1 MPYVLPQYHNI
12 NVRSLRFH
20 IYLYLLYYFYASH
33 FILFTYVHVVP
44 SSVYVDIPSCLKEKK
59 LFIIYSK
66 ERKTKKKKKKKD
78 FLDIPPYRVFFFIE
92 PNFMNIIHL
101 QIKNY
106 IIKYFIF
113 IVEIFS

>member
-1 MPYVLPQYHNI
+1 MLYVLPQYHNI
-12 NVRSLRFH
+12 NVRSLRLY
-20 IYLYLLYYFYASH
+20 IYLYLLYYFYAGH

-66 ERKTKKKKKKKD
+66 ERKTEKRKKKD

-92 PNFMNIIHL
+92 PYFMNIIHL

-106 IIKYFIF
+106 IITYFIF
-113 IVEIFS
+113 IVEILS